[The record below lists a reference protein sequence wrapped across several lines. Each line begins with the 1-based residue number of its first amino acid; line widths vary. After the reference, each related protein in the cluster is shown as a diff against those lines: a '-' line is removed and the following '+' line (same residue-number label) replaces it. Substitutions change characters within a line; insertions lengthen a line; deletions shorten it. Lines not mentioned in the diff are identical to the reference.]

1 MKTFLLCVLT
11 GSKEN
16 EVTLTEKDACEC
28 VDEDVLEGSK
38 HRRKRT
44 AFTSQQ
50 LLELEREFYNKK
62 YVSLEERSHIATNLK
77 LTEVQVKIWF
87 QNRRAKWKRVRS
99 LAHPAHGNRKL
110 NTPKLVVP
118 IPIHGHRYAAMNQMN
133 AS

>member
-1 MKTFLLCVLT
+1 MT

-16 EVTLTEKDACEC
+16 EVTMTENDACEC

-118 IPIHGHRYAAMNQMN
+118 IPIHGNRYAAMNQMN